1 MDTTILALDVEAGAD
16 KLVEILST
24 TEGMRSVWTSD
35 CDVAD
40 GKARFGFAMAP
51 VDLDCTVEVVDGKS
65 IRYTVESG
73 FPFWNGSVFEW
84 ELGPALRAE
93 SGTNLLFRHRWLR
106 GRLPRDRPGL
116 HQPDLGSDPADHQGP
131 RRGRN
136 SGPRPRLTVTD
147 EGAAS

>member
-1 MDTTILALDVEAGAD
+1 METTILALDVDAEAV

-24 TEGMRSVWTSD
+24 SEGMRSVWTSD

-65 IRYTVESG
+65 VRYTVESG

-84 ELGPALRAE
+84 ELGPALRAGV
-93 SGTNLLFRHRWLR
+93 GTNLLFRHRGFEDGYPETDLAFTSQTWALIQQTIKSHAE
-106 GRLPRDRPGL
+106 GGAPG
-116 HQPDLGSDPADHQGP
+116 PALG
-131 RRGRN
+131 
-136 SGPRPRLTVTD
+136 
-147 EGAAS
+147 